1 MSSSVTP
8 NPCRSRTG
16 LTCDRLKEIEDEAN
30 RALALAAKHLAV
42 LRADAEAS
50 SDIDFV
56 ASLLTGSN
64 PEARPNLELNG
75 ERVAGLLGPG
85 SAGVEILYEAY
96 HPFYR
101 QRFSVAHELG
111 HFYLHAGEGSGTY
124 HRCPMRTIDVSETE
138 DTEEPE
144 QEIVPP
150 IEAEADTFAGAFLLP
165 AVTFMEAV
173 NKYGVASKFLA
184 QLFRVS
190 KGTVR
195 NRLVTLKLIGVA
207 PEKG

>member
-1 MSSSVTP
+1 MPP

-16 LTCDRLKEIEDEAN
+16 LTCDRLREIEDEAN
-30 RALALAAKHLAV
+30 RALALAAKHLEI
-42 LRADAEAS
+42 LCADAEAS

-56 ASLLTGSN
+56 ASLLTGAN

-75 ERVAGLLGPG
+75 ERVAGLLQPG
-85 SAGVEILYEAY
+85 STGVEILYEAF

-124 HRCPMRTIDVSETE
+124 HRCPVRTIDVNETE
-138 DTEEPE
+138 DVEGEE
-144 QEIVPP
+144 QEIVSP
-150 IEAEADTFAGAFLLP
+150 IEAEADAFAGAFLLP
-165 AVTFMEAV
+165 AGVFMDAV
-173 NKYGVASKFLA
+173 NKYGIASQFLA

-195 NRLVTLKLIGVA
+195 NRLATLKLIGVTT
-207 PEKG
+207 EKG